1 MAEKSSSESCENKY
15 YRGTCKTSCM
25 GGAASSL
32 PAIRRCTG
40 NEDVA
45 HPGFAGFCK
54 HLYNICSELQNLV
67 SIAKV
72 SAPLVFAEGKEYNKR
87 RFGKRFLKCDL

>member
-1 MAEKSSSESCENKY
+1 
-15 YRGTCKTSCM
+15 M

-32 PAIRRCTG
+32 PAIRRRTG

-45 HPGFAGFCK
+45 TPGFCK
-54 HLYNICSELQNLV
+54 CLYNICSELQNLV

-72 SAPLVFAEGKEYNKR
+72 SAPLVFVEGKEHNKR
-87 RFGKRFLKCDL
+87 RFGKRFPIC